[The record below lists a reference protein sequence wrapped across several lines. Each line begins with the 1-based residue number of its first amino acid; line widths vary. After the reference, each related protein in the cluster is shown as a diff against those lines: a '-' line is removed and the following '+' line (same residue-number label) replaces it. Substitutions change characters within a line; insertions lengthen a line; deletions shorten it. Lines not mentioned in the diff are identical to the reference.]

1 MNGMAMGMM
10 VMSMPWT
17 LIAILMIAMVRA
29 GDEAS
34 LLAFRAQLSDGRSPT
49 LASWNDSASLTR

>member
-1 MNGMAMGMM
+1 MAMGMM
-10 VMSMPWT
+10 LMNMLWS
-17 LIAILMIAMVRA
+17 LIAIPTIAMVRA

-34 LLAFRAQLSDGRSPT
+34 LLAFRAQLSDGGSPT